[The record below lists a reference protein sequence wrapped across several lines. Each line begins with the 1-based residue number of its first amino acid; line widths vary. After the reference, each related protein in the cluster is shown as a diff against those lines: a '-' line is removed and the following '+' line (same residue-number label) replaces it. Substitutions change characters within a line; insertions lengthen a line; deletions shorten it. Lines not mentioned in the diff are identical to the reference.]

1 MIYVC
6 VSARNNAATVGLVL
20 WKVRQVFEE
29 FSREYRLLVTDDSS
43 TDGTAETLEPY
54 TRALPMTLIS
64 NEKQRGYAA
73 CMEMLV
79 RKALELT
86 DRPKRDCLVTL
97 PADFS
102 VSPAI
107 IPDLIKRTES
117 GADVVVGETSQSAL
131 PAIHRLVR
139 RSAPWLLKPGI
150 RLAGVRDLMS
160 GVYAFRLVTLKA
172 CIKASDSS
180 LLDTNGGCANA
191 ELLARAAALARQIAV
206 VPVPVGSVPHGPNR
220 PTEGPLALA
229 LSLLRAGR
237 QLEIPAPHAPV
248 QRASS

>member
-29 FSREYRLLVTDDSS
+29 FSREYRLLVADDGSI
-43 TDGTAETLEPY
+43 DGTAETLEPY
-54 TRALPMTLIS
+54 SRALPMTLIPT
-64 NEKQRGYAA
+64 EEPRGYAA
-73 CMEMLV
+73 CMETLI
-79 RKALELT
+79 RKALDLS

-117 GADVVVGETSQSAL
+117 GADVVVGETTQGTR
-131 PAIHRLVR
+131 PTVHRFVR

-150 RLAGVRDLMS
+150 RLSGFRDVMS
-160 GVYAFRLVTLKA
+160 GVYAFRLVTLRA
-172 CIKASDSS
+172 CIRTDVDSF
-180 LLDTNGGCANA
+180 LDTNGGCANA
-191 ELLARAAALARQIAV
+191 ELLARAAASARQIAV
-206 VPVPVGSVPHGPNR
+206 VPVPVRAGPSR
-220 PTEGPLALA
+220 QTEGPLALA

-237 QLEIPAPHAPV
+237 KLEIPAPHAPV
-248 QRASS
+248 QRVSS

>member
-6 VSARNNAATVGLVL
+6 VSGRNNAATVGLVL
-20 WKVRQVFEE
+20 WKVRQVFED
-29 FSREYRLLVTDDSS
+29 FSREYRLLVADDGS
-43 TDGTAETLEPY
+43 TDGTADTLEQY
-54 TRALPMTLIS
+54 THALPMTLVS
-64 NEKQRGYAA
+64 SDEPRGYAA
-73 CMEMLV
+73 CMEDLV

-107 IPDLIKRTES
+107 IPDMIKRTES

-131 PAIHRLVR
+131 PTIHRFVR

-150 RLAGVRDLMS
+150 RLSGLRDVLS

-172 CIKASDSS
+172 CMRASDES
-180 LLDTNGGCANA
+180 LLDTTGGCANA

-206 VPVPVGSVPHGPNR
+206 VPVPVGAVPLGSNSQA
-220 PTEGPLALA
+220 EGPLALA
-229 LSLLRAGR
+229 LNLMRAGR
-237 QLEIPAPHAPV
+237 KLEIPAPQAPV

>member
-29 FSREYRLLVTDDSS
+29 FSREYRLLVADDGS
-43 TDGTAETLEPY
+43 TDGTADTLEPY
-54 TRALPMTLIS
+54 ARALPMTLITAD
-64 NEKQRGYAA
+64 EPRGYAA
-73 CMEMLV
+73 CMETLV
-79 RKALELT
+79 RKALDLT

-117 GADVVVGETSQSAL
+117 GADVVVGEATQSTL
-131 PAIHRLVR
+131 PVIHRFVR
-139 RSAPWLLKPGI
+139 RSAPWLLKPGM
-150 RLAGVRDLMS
+150 RLSGFRDVIS

-172 CIKASDSS
+172 CIRASGES

-206 VPVPVGSVPHGPNR
+206 VPVPILAAPHGPSR
-220 PTEGPLALA
+220 QTEGPLALI
-229 LSLLRAGR
+229 LCLLRAGR
-237 QLEIPAPHAPV
+237 KLKIPAPHAPV

>member
-29 FSREYRLLVTDDSS
+29 FPREYRLLVADDSS
-43 TDGTAETLEPY
+43 TDGTADTLEPY

-64 NEKQRGYAA
+64 TEEPRGYAD
-73 CMEMLV
+73 CMETLV

-107 IPDLIKRTES
+107 IPALIKRTES

-131 PAIHRLVR
+131 PAIHRFVR

-150 RLAGVRDLMS
+150 RLSGLRDVIS
-160 GVYAFRLVTLKA
+160 GVYAFRLATLKA
-172 CIKASDSS
+172 CIGASDSS
-180 LLDTNGGCANA
+180 LLDTTGVCANA

-206 VPVPVGSVPHGPNR
+206 VPVPVGAVPHGPSR
-220 PTEGPLALA
+220 QTEGPLSLA

-237 QLEIPAPHAPV
+237 KLEIPAPHAPV

>member
-29 FSREYRLLVTDDSS
+29 FSREYRLLVADDNS
-43 TDGTAETLEPY
+43 TDGTAQTLESY

-64 NEKQRGYAA
+64 NEEPVGYAA
-73 CMEMLV
+73 CMETLV

-107 IPDLIKRTES
+107 IPELMKRTES

-131 PAIHRLVR
+131 PAIHRFVR

-150 RLAGVRDLMS
+150 RLSGLRDIMS

-172 CIKASDSS
+172 CIKASDNS

-191 ELLARAAALARQIAV
+191 ELLARAAAMARQIAV
-206 VPVPVGSVPHGPNR
+206 VPLPVGVVPRGSGRQP
-220 PTEGPLALA
+220 EGPLALT

-237 QLEIPAPHAPV
+237 KLEIPAPHAPV

>member
-29 FSREYRLLVTDDSS
+29 FAREYRLLVADDCSS
-43 TDGTAETLEPY
+43 DGTADTLEPY

-64 NEKQRGYAA
+64 NEEPRGYAA
-73 CMEMLV
+73 CLETLV
-79 RKALELT
+79 RKALDLT
-86 DRPKRDCLVTL
+86 DRPKRDCLITL

-102 VSPAI
+102 VSPAV

-131 PAIHRLVR
+131 PAIHRFVR

-150 RLAGVRDLMS
+150 RLSGLRDVMS

-172 CIKASDSS
+172 CIKANDET
-180 LLDTNGGCANA
+180 LLDTTGGCANA

-206 VPVPVGSVPHGPNR
+206 VPVPVGTVPHSRNR
-220 PTEGPLALA
+220 QPEGPLALA
-229 LSLLRAGR
+229 LNLFRAGR
-237 QLEIPAPHAPV
+237 KLEIPSPHTPV
-248 QRASS
+248 QRAS

>member
-20 WKVRQVFEE
+20 WKVRQVFEA
-29 FSREYRLLVTDDSS
+29 FSREYRLLVMDDGS
-43 TDGTAETLEPY
+43 TDGTGDTLEPY
-54 TRALPMTLIS
+54 ARALPMTLIS
-64 NEKQRGYAA
+64 NEKTLGYAA
-73 CMEMLV
+73 CMETLV

-117 GADVVVGETSQSAL
+117 GADVVVGETSQSEL
-131 PAIHRLVR
+131 PAFHRFVR

-150 RLAGVRDLMS
+150 RISGLRDLMS

-172 CIKASDSS
+172 CVRASDRT
-180 LLDTNGGCANA
+180 LLDTNGACANA

-206 VPVPVGSVPHGPNR
+206 VPVRVGVAPNGPKR
-220 PTEGPLALA
+220 QTEGPLALA
-229 LSLLRAGR
+229 LNLMRAGR
-237 QLEIPAPHAPV
+237 QLEIPAPQAPV